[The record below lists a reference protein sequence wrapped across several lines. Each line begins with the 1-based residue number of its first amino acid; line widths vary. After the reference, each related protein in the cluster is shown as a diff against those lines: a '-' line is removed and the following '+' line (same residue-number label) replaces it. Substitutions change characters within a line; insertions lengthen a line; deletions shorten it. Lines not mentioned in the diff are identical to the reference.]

1 MAKKTTKKAG
11 LPTLAEQAEKE
22 LKRLERA
29 AKRAGKRGYTFNL
42 APLSQTKG
50 GKKRQRWT
58 KKAVAELK
66 GLKTKNLYK
75 YATGPGGISGEEW
88 RKKEQQEAA
97 RKAAE
102 TRKRKAEEAAAR
114 ARAEADRKAA
124 EEWEKANSPYTPL
137 KDSEV
142 IIDNFLTRA
151 NWEPISNIQY
161 DILNGWLDNEIR
173 MFGED
178 IVAEALE
185 AAINDG
191 TVYELRGRYKEY
203 ITVRLSVLEDYIDAV
218 YAEHNEGEETER
230 AAAPAPSESQDDMDA
245 EAHTVDRF
253 GEDQESEIYHFF
265 FG

>member
-11 LPTLAEQAEKE
+11 PPTLAEQAEKE

-29 AKRAGKRGYTFNL
+29 AKRAAKRGYTFNL

-50 GKKRQRWT
+50 GKQRKRWT
-58 KKAVAELK
+58 KSAVQQLK
-66 GLKTKNLYK
+66 QTKTKGLYK

-124 EEWEKANSPYTPL
+124 EEWEKAQKPYKLPR
-137 KDSEV
+137 DSATL
-142 IIDNFLTRA
+142 IDNFLDRVS
-151 NWEPISNIQY
+151 WHPISNIQY
-161 DILNGWLDNEIR
+161 EILVDWTQHEIANV
-173 MFGED
+173 GED
-178 IVAEALE
+178 IFAEAIE
-185 AAINDG
+185 EAINDG
-191 TVYELRGRYKEY
+191 KVEELRGRYKEY
-203 ITVRLSVLEDYIDAV
+203 ITVRLAELEDYIDEAWSR
-218 YAEHNEGEETER
+218 YYEEDIAPREST
-230 AAAPAPSESQDDMDA
+230 PAPTEFQDDLDA

-253 GEDQESEIYHFF
+253 GEEQESEEYHAD